1 MKQTT
6 QNKQPKLTT
15 QFIACWLL
23 CACLTPLWA
32 QEDRGMLREEI
43 VIPLSDPDAI
53 GTLEVNQIYGGMRV
67 IGYDGKEVIVIAMQ
81 EKMNASSEKRNGL
94 RKIVNNSLALA
105 AEESDNHV
113 EVVAKNYHS
122 GKNKVMN
129 LEIRVPRQFN
139 LQLSSINDGDIWV
152 ENVQGEMEI
161 SNTNDNITLT
171 KVAGSAVVDSVN
183 GLIKADFTAVTA
195 DSRMLFTS
203 FNDDIDLTLPANIQA
218 DFKLQT
224 AYGDILTGFDVE
236 FNASDPIIEK
246 DTDEDSYRVTLEKW
260 VTGTANGG
268 GTEVVLKS
276 HSGDLI
282 LRSK

>member
-6 QNKQPKLTT
+6 HFINFKLTA
-15 QFIACWLL
+15 QFIGSLLL
-23 CACLTPLWA
+23 CACLSPVWA

-43 VIPLSDPDAI
+43 VIPLSYPNAI

-67 IGYDGKEVIVIAMQ
+67 VGYEGKEVIVIAMQ
-81 EKMNASSEKRNGL
+81 EKMNASAEKRDGL
-94 RKIVNNSLALA
+94 RKIANNSLALS

-113 EVVAKNYHS
+113 EVVARNHHN
-122 GKNKVMN
+122 GNNKVMN
-129 LEIRVPRQFN
+129 LEIRVPRHFN
-139 LQLSSINDGDIWV
+139 LQLNSVNDGDIWV

-161 SNTNDNITLT
+161 SNVNDNITLT

-183 GLIKADFTAVTA
+183 GLIKAEFTAVTP
-195 DSRMLFTS
+195 DSQLMFSS
-203 FNDDIDLTLPANIQA
+203 FNDDIDITLPASIAA

-236 FNASDPIIEK
+236 FNTSDPVIEK
-246 DTDEDSYRVTLEKW
+246 ASDEDSYRVTLEKW

-282 LRSK
+282 LRAK